1 MLKGKNIK
9 QKKVKMKSK
18 HGAQDKVEIERGI
31 GHLSK
36 WTKRRR
42 GGGEML
48 GGFIRTRVDL
58 IIFFFFSGKIETVV
72 GKAVCLIWDSG
83 DVTAQAQHEL

>member
-18 HGAQDKVEIERGI
+18 QGAQDKVEIERET

-42 GGGEML
+42 GGGEVL
-48 GGFIRTRVDL
+48 GGCIRTWVDL
-58 IIFFFFSGKIETVV
+58 NIIFFFF
-72 GKAVCLIWDSG
+72 W
-83 DVTAQAQHEL
+83 